1 MIVVEAIAWRVMR
14 IYESRRTMNEQ
25 VVQMGRRLVFRYVV
39 VFGLFDDLL
48 ADFAVSEEEDGD
60 DHQQDDEQRDIDES
74 VTDV

>member
-1 MIVVEAIAWRVMR
+1 MLVVSKSWRVMR
-14 IYESRRTMNEQ
+14 IYESRRTMDEQ
-25 VVQMGRRLVFRYVV
+25 VCSDGPTARFPLRGCFS
-39 VFGLFDDLL
+39 LFDDLL

>member
-1 MIVVEAIAWRVMR
+1 
-14 IYESRRTMNEQ
+14 
-25 VVQMGRRLVFRYVV
+25 MGRRLVFRYVV
-39 VFGLFDDLL
+39 VLGLFDDLL

>member
-1 MIVVEAIAWRVMR
+1 MIVVEAMAWRVMR

-39 VFGLFDDLL
+39 VFRLFDDLL
-48 ADFAVSEEEDGD
+48 TDFAISKEEDGD